1 MRITDIGGIEAR
13 VHSEGDAGT
22 VLLLPGAAYPADG
35 PLHWYAGRAAALRG
49 WEVLALAGLAPAE
62 GIVGWSDRLLD
73 ALAANA
79 EGGKAVV
86 VAKDRSCAALPG
98 AIGRGIPGVWLTP
111 DLGDPDVAAAL
122 GGASGLG
129 LVVGATEDGTW
140 DVRVAARIRGFE
152 VFQVGGPDANLE
164 DRHDPHRSLDLL
176 GRLVDRVGALVGRIS
191 A

>member
-1 MRITDIGGIEAR
+1 MRVTDIAGTQAR

-49 WEVLALAGLAPAE
+49 WEVLALGGLAPTE
-62 GIVGWSDRLLD
+62 DVTGWADRLLD
-73 ALAANA
+73 DLAARA
-79 EGGKAVV
+79 EAGRALV
-86 VAKDRSCAALPG
+86 VAKDRSCGALAG
-98 AIGRGIPGVWLTP
+98 ALARGISGVWLTP
-111 DLGDPDVAAAL
+111 DLHDPTVAAAL
-122 GGASGLG
+122 STAPALG

-176 GRLVDRVGALVGRIS
+176 RRLIDRVGALVDRIE

>member
-1 MRITDIGGIEAR
+1 VRIIDIDGIEAR

-22 VLLLPGAAYPADG
+22 MLLLPGAAYPADG
-35 PLHWYAGRAAALRG
+35 PLHWYAGRAAALEG
-49 WEVLALAGLAPAE
+49 WEVLAVAGLTPDE
-62 GIVGWSDRLLD
+62 DVEGWSERLLD

-79 EGGKAVV
+79 EAGRAVV

-111 DLGDPDVAAAL
+111 DLGDPVIASAL

-176 GRLVDRVGALVGRIS
+176 GRLVDRVRALVGRVP

>member
-1 MRITDIGGIEAR
+1 MRATDIAGTEAR

-49 WEVLALAGLAPAE
+49 WEVLALGGLAPAE
-62 GIVGWSDRLLD
+62 DVSGWADRLLD
-73 ALAANA
+73 DLAARA
-79 EGGKAVV
+79 EAGRALV
-86 VAKDRSCAALPG
+86 VAKDRSCGALAG
-98 AIGRGIPGVWLTP
+98 ALARGIPGVWLTP
-111 DLGDPDVAAAL
+111 DLHDPAVAAAL
-122 GGASGLG
+122 STAPALG

-176 GRLVDRVGALVGRIS
+176 RRLIDRVGALVERVG